1 MSKVLLRF
9 SIESDATF
17 GNNQLRMPLA
27 HLVGITNT
35 NQTCC
40 EDFNLIHQQMA
51 DLVWGEC
58 CPFPQVVITDKSKGM
73 IKSLKENMPK
83 FVPPALKKFR
93 QKKSKGA
100 KARAL
105 TAAELAEQT
114 AAARNTRKCR
124 RAGVEVEE
132 ETQMTQDM

>member
-1 MSKVLLRF
+1 MSKVLRF

-35 NQTCC
+35 NQTSSAGLSFIQTESC

-73 IKSLKENMPK
+73 IKSLKETMPSLFHRLLIS
-83 FVPPALKKFR
+83 FVRRNPKELK
-93 QKKSKGA
+93 
-100 KARAL
+100 L
-105 TAAELAEQT
+105 
-114 AAARNTRKCR
+114 
-124 RAGVEVEE
+124 VH
-132 ETQMTQDM
+132 